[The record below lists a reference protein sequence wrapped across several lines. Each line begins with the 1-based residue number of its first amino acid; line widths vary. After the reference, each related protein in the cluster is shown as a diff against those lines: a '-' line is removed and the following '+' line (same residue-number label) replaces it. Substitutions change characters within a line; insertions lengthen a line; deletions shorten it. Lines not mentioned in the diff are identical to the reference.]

1 MKIILLTT
9 FYKPSVGGVERQ
21 VEEIFLN
28 LKKKGHNVRVFTT
41 DASHSTNK
49 RLKDTPVEH
58 GVERFRYLFGIG
70 FFFRFSLSLIVNLL
84 FTDFDVIHVHNSH
97 DAHLL
102 PALLIKVIRRKK
114 LVITGHNPYVVD
126 KSKRKENLSKGVK
139 FFDSILRIFR
149 FGINK
154 YIALLESEK
163 QFVNKYLKIP
173 LDKIEVVPNGIR
185 DPYYKEVRKL
195 SNSNLFYTKY
205 NLNKYKYK
213 AVAGLLC
220 RVDFVKG
227 IQNLKTAVD
236 NNPDCLFIVGGGD
249 GGYLEDLKEM
259 FKENSN
265 IFFTEEFLN
274 VNESL
279 DFYAFTDIFL
289 LPSIYE
295 PFGITIVEAMT
306 QGKYILASS
315 NGGPKEIIKGEYG
328 EILDPLNE
336 QIWSDRIKE
345 IKENISNFTA
355 KGQLGIKDSLE
366 YKWEIITD
374 KLVSLYKSI

>member
-28 LKKKGHNVRVFTT
+28 LKKRGHNVRVFTT

-49 RLKDTPVEH
+49 RLKNVPVEH
-58 GVERFRYLFGIG
+58 DVERFKYLFGFG
-70 FFFRFSLSLIVNLL
+70 FFFRFSLSLVINLL
-84 FTDFDVIHVHNSH
+84 FTDFDVVHVHNSH

-102 PALLIKVIRRKK
+102 PALLIKIIRRKK
-114 LVITGHNPYVVD
+114 IVITGHNPYVVD
-126 KSKRKENLSKGVK
+126 KSKRKERLSKGVIL
-139 FFDSILRIFR
+139 FDSILKIFR
-149 FGINK
+149 LGVDK

-163 QFVNKYLKIP
+163 QFVNNYLKIP
-173 LDKIEVVPNGIR
+173 LNKIDIIPNGIR
-185 DPYYKEVRKL
+185 DPYYKEVRQL
-195 SNSNLFYTKY
+195 TDSNLFYTKY
-205 NLNKYKYK
+205 NLDKDKYKL
-213 AVAGLLC
+213 VAGLLC

-227 IQNLKTAVD
+227 IQNLKTAVN
-236 NNPDCLFIVGGGD
+236 NNPDCLFIIGGGD
-249 GGYLEDLKEM
+249 GGYLESLKEM

-265 IFFTEEFLN
+265 IFFTGEFLN

-279 DFYAFTDIFL
+279 DFYAFIDIFL
-289 LPSIYE
+289 LPSVYE

-315 NGGPKEIIKGEYG
+315 KGGPKEIIKGEYG
-328 EILDPLNE
+328 EVLDPLNE
-336 QIWSDRIKE
+336 QMWSDRIKD
-345 IKENISNFTA
+345 IKESIDVFTT

-366 YKWEIITD
+366 YKWERITD

>member
-28 LKKKGHNVRVFTT
+28 LKRGHNVRVFTT

-49 RLKDTPVEH
+49 RLKNVPVEH
-58 GVERFRYLFGIG
+58 GVERFKYLFGFG
-70 FFFRFSLSLIVNLL
+70 FFFRFSLSLVINLL
-84 FTDFDVIHVHNSH
+84 FTDFDIVHVHNSH

-102 PALLIKVIRRKK
+102 PALLIKIIRRKK
-114 LVITGHNPYVVD
+114 IVITGHNPYVVD
-126 KSKRKENLSKGVK
+126 KSKRKERLSKGVI
-139 FFDSILRIFR
+139 FFDSILKIFR
-149 FGINK
+149 LGVDK

-163 QFVNKYLKIP
+163 QFVNNYLKIP
-173 LDKIEVVPNGIR
+173 LNKIDIIPNGIK
-185 DPYYKEVRKL
+185 DPYYKEVRRL
-195 SNSNLFYTKY
+195 NSSNLFYTKY
-205 NLNKYKYK
+205 NLNKDNYKL
-213 AVAGLLC
+213 VAGLLC

-227 IQNLKTAVD
+227 IQNLKTAVN
-236 NNPDCLFIVGGGD
+236 NNPDCLFIIGGGD
-249 GGYLEDLKEM
+249 GGYLESLKEM
-259 FKENSN
+259 FKKNSN
-265 IFFTEEFLN
+265 IFFTGEFLN

-279 DFYAFTDIFL
+279 DFYAFIDIFL
-289 LPSIYE
+289 LPSVYE

-315 NGGPKEIIKGEYG
+315 KGGPREIIKGEYG
-328 EILDPLNE
+328 EVLDPLNE
-336 QIWSDRIKE
+336 QIWSDRIND
-345 IKENISNFTA
+345 IKESIDVFTT

-366 YKWEIITD
+366 YKWERITD